1 MLARLL
7 IALIL
12 ALSLPLAPAS
22 AQSGA
27 GRLLLWNADT
37 GAHTSAAIDAD
48 GDLVLGEP
56 GSQVLALLKGSPP
69 PKIVATKMG
78 LVIAGAI
85 STRKSGIQVL
95 AIGNDGSL
103 RYGPASTS
111 CTDRDAPLIA
121 PTVPPF
127 LVCISA
133 TQGNAVV
140 VEVEND
146 LKTSERFRGALDLE
160 DVGSLSFKQLIP
172 TTQGALA
179 LLSGTTPLVMM
190 RVENGGRRLEQCQ
203 QICFQSG

>member
-1 MLARLL
+1 MLMATSCSASRAR
-7 IALIL
+7 
-12 ALSLPLAPAS
+12 
-22 AQSGA
+22 
-27 GRLLLWNADT
+27 RT
-37 GAHTSAAIDAD
+37 
-48 GDLVLGEP
+48 
-56 GSQVLALLKGSPP
+56 LALLKGSPL

-95 AIGNDGSL
+95 AIGTTTGRSDTVQ
-103 RYGPASTS
+103 PAPAAPT
-111 CTDRDAPLIA
+111 DAPLIA
-121 PTVPPF
+121 ATVPPF

-146 LKTSERFRGALDLE
+146 LKTTERFRGALDLK
-160 DVGSLSFKQLIP
+160 DVGEVELQSSSFP

-190 RVENGGRRLEQCQ
+190 RVENGGETGAMPADMLSERMNWARWLA
-203 QICFQSG
+203 IIFWP